1 MDLSFDKVRVERDG
15 QLVLDIPS
23 LRVHGGRTTAILGP
37 NGSGKTTLL
46 RLIAGLERPRAGRIS
61 IGDASYVGAAN
72 LGAANVGAA
81 NVGATN
87 VGAANVG
94 AANVG
99 VINVG
104 ATNVGA
110 AFRRPKKHHIAYV
123 FQEEVFL
130 KQSVR
135 DNLELGLHLR
145 GVDQAETRV
154 RVEEA
159 ASLLGITHLM
169 DRRADH
175 LSGGEGRRVSLARAL
190 CLRAPLVLLDEPLE
204 GLDERTYSRL
214 LDELPHLLS
223 AFDATTLLVTHNRHE
238 ALRLAQDL
246 VVLVDGRVHAAG
258 DKRDVAAHPRGIEVA
273 EVLGYSVLVV
283 DEGRRQVAV
292 PTGALKLGPGQLQF
306 SMVVENVFDVVDSRE
321 IGGRIGD
328 VRVHV
333 ALSGTDET
341 PQPGD
346 RVPVHA
352 ERFCELT

>member
-1 MDLSFDKVRVERDG
+1 MDLFFDGVRVERDG
-15 QLVLDIPS
+15 RLVLDIPS

-46 RLIAGLERPRAGRIS
+46 RLIAGLERPSAGKVS
-61 IGDASYVGAAN
+61 IGGA
-72 LGAANVGAA
+72 
-81 NVGATN
+81 
-87 VGAANVG
+87 
-94 AANVG
+94 
-99 VINVG
+99 
-104 ATNVGA
+104 
-110 AFRRPKKHHIAYV
+110 PHIAYV

-145 GVDQAETRV
+145 GVDKAETRV

-258 DKRDVAAHPRGIEVA
+258 DKRDVASNPRVIEVA

-283 DEGRRQVAV
+283 DESRRQVAV
-292 PTGALKLGPGQLQF
+292 PPGALKLGPGQLQF
-306 SMVVENVFDVVDSRE
+306 SMVVDNVFDVVDSRE

-341 PQPGD
+341 PQSGD

-352 ERFCELT
+352 ERFCDLL